1 MFAENS
7 QLENKTI
14 LVAGGDLR
22 QVSVAQLFSKNNTV
36 FCVGLEQS
44 NGISSM
50 KATLEELILAGV
62 RADYIILPMP
72 ASIDNNTVNTPFSH
86 KPLLIEDVLEMAKP
100 TAYIYGGKL
109 SDVVTGHLIEKKL
122 QFVDYLECEEL
133 AVLNAVPTAE
143 GAIQIAME
151 ELATTIYQTNFL
163 IVGYGRIS
171 KVLAHRLLALGG
183 NITISARNY
192 KDLAWIE
199 VNGYKAVHTRD
210 IKQVIGKQDVVFNTV
225 PATVLTEEA
234 LTLAQDDCLLVDL
247 ASKPGGID
255 FATANRL
262 GIKTIWALSLPGK
275 VAPVSAGKIIYNTI
289 QNIERERRYDNESD

>member
-1 MFAENS
+1 MFTENS

-22 QVSVAQLFSKNNTV
+22 QISLAGLFSKHNNV
-36 FCVGLEQS
+36 YCIGLEQS
-44 NGISSM
+44 SGIGTM
-50 KATLEELILAGV
+50 KTTLDEMILAGI
-62 RADYIILPMP
+62 RADYIIFPMP

-86 KPLLIEDVLEMAKP
+86 KQLLIDDVLSMAKP

-109 SDVVTGHLIEKKL
+109 TDVMIDHLLEKKL

-143 GAIQIAME
+143 GALQIAME
-151 ELATTIYQTNFL
+151 ELATTVYQTNFL
-163 IVGYGRIS
+163 IVGFGRIS
-171 KVLAHRLLALGG
+171 KVLAHRLSALGG
-183 NITISARNY
+183 NVTISARNY

-199 VNGYKAVHTRD
+199 VSGYKAVHTRD
-210 IKQVIGKQDVVFNTV
+210 IKRVIGKQDVVFNTV
-225 PATVLTEEA
+225 PATVLTEEE
-234 LTLAQDDCLLVDL
+234 LTLVSDDCLLVDL

-289 QNIERERRYDNESD
+289 QNIERERRFINESD